1 MINPKCTTLR
11 TMPWSHARI
20 HEIFVVSQ
28 SLTHASD
35 SKDLVHLF
43 VMFTNLRFSCSEL
56 TVNIWAFGILIPY
69 IRPSDKISSVQS
81 NKRFFDSHYFVTSW
95 VSLGLEWENSQAFNN
110 VEVTMMHKLNGLY
123 LKIFA
128 IYVILQ
134 MQGISEFI
142 S

>member
-1 MINPKCTTLR
+1 MINQKRTTSR
-11 TMPWSHARI
+11 TIPWSHARI
-20 HEIFVVSQ
+20 HEIFLVSQ
-28 SLTHASD
+28 SWTHASD

-43 VMFTNLRFSCSEL
+43 VMFTNLRFSCWEL